1 MNYGQ
6 TMNMQ
11 LKRTS
16 KFSKFTDIEL
26 RANVCIPVGTCTW
39 MITLSVAP
47 KWKILNALYTYAY
60 LHHTKIVDWFQHIML
75 MITMIIIKRKVD

>member
-26 RANVCIPVGTCTW
+26 RANVCIPVGTCT
-39 MITLSVAP
+39 
-47 KWKILNALYTYAY
+47 
-60 LHHTKIVDWFQHIML
+60 
-75 MITMIIIKRKVD
+75 